1 MTRESGSAMQAPEA
15 EHTAL
20 PHRALSPEAQRA
32 LAEQVRTACAAWF
45 SQAAIVQHHEAE
57 FGIRLARCRTPSE
70 AVGVCGDWLAHRVDS
85 AVVMHHRF
93 LEMWLTFATAAPN
106 GAGGAAQPGT
116 AGETGSST

>member
-1 MTRESGSAMQAPEA
+1 MTRESGGAVQAPGA
-15 EHTAL
+15 EHTAP
-20 PHRALSPEAQRA
+20 PHGALSPEAQNV
-32 LAEQVRTACAAWF
+32 LAEQVRAAFAAWF

-70 AVGVCGDWLAHRVDS
+70 AVVVCGGWLAHRVDS

-106 GAGGAAQPGT
+106 GAGGATQPGA
-116 AGETGSST
+116 AGKTGSST